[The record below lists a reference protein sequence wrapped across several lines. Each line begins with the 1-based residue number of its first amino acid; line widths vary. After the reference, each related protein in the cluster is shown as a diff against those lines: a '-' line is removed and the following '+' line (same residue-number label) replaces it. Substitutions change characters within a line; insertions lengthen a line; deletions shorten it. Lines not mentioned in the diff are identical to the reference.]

1 MFRDRVD
8 AGAKLASLLGN
19 FRGPDTI
26 VLGLPR
32 GGVPVA
38 AEVARVLGCPLDIIG
53 VRKLGV
59 PGNQELAMGAIGEG
73 GVRVFNHSLA
83 DALGVTAEEIAE
95 VERCEHEVLERRL
108 ALFRQGRQELDLTGK
123 TVVIV
128 DDGMATGST
137 ASVACQVARARG
149 ATKVILAVPV
159 APADEVAR
167 FTMADAV
174 IVVDPTE
181 RFIGVGGSYDDFTQT
196 SDQQVVELLAQ
207 S

>member
-137 ASVACQVARARG
+137 ASVACRVARARG